1 MNSICTQVPHPK
13 QWRAGDAHKSFLVAA
28 GFDSTMLPPN
38 ALPKALLAFL
48 NDPRPKTFGMAGKV
62 GYLCA
67 EESRS
72 VLLNFLNSVDL
83 KPRTLGFLLEPGME
97 SFYFNCP
104 SGRDFLEATLP
115 VSIRIYHESGRP
127 LRKAIRTLADVLDGK
142 PLAFE

>member
-13 QWRAGDAHKSFLVAA
+13 QWRTGNGPKSFLVAA
-28 GFDSTMLPPN
+28 GFDSAMLPPN

-48 NDPRPKTFGMAGKV
+48 NDPRRKAFGTLGRV

-67 EESRS
+67 EENQS
-72 VLLNFLNSVDL
+72 VLLNFLNSVEL
-83 KPRTLGFLLEPGME
+83 KPKTLGFVLESGVE

-115 VSIRIYHESGRP
+115 VSIRVYHESGRP